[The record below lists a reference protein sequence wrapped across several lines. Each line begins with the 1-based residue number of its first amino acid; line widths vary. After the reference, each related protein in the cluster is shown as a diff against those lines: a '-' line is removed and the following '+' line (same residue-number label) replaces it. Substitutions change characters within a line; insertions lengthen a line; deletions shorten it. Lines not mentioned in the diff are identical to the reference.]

1 MPLLPDTS
9 APMIFLHFP
18 STLILL
24 CSTCAVTGGHALL
37 LNGEYPWTYD
47 NDLFGGPDF
56 WGLMHKHW
64 RMCKLGALQSPINID
79 PTKLIF
85 DPQLGKIRISQ
96 SHVEAE
102 LWNMGQFPLL
112 TLATKNT
119 TTTDT
124 GGGGEK
130 SREEQKQQQT
140 VLNISGG
147 PAHPYTYQIQQIVVH
162 FGDVRRGERG
172 SEHTIDRIRF
182 PAELQILAFNSDLY
196 DNFTQAQS
204 QPRGLL
210 GIAIII
216 DIGDR
221 TNAELHRLS
230 QATKHIKHRNQ
241 MVRIKR
247 FQPAA
252 LVPPTEHYVTYDG
265 SMTYPG
271 CFETVTWLVFNSPI
285 YISIEDLAQWGELVQ
300 SEAAE
305 SEAKTET
312 GAPPPVPLSSNYR
325 PLKASNGRALR
336 TNINTRLKSVS
347 DGGQCPSRMYVDM
360 GYRTNPARTDTKVP
374 SSPHSL
380 SRQEKSADAR
390 TKREQGQLKLNRER
404 ITEEEGWMF
413 GMEVTDQM
421 DSDQMDRDQMDSDQM
436 ESDQMD
442 SDQMESDQ
450 MDSDQEGEAEN
461 LLPKTGV
468 NHHPNLAVNN
478 CAVPSM
484 AFDECSIL

>member
-9 APMIFLHFP
+9 APIIFLHFP

-79 PTKLIF
+79 PAKMIF
-85 DPQLGKIRISQ
+85 DPQLGKLRISQ

-130 SREEQKQQQT
+130 REEQKQQQT
-140 VLNISGG
+140 VLNIAGG
-147 PAHPYTYQIQQIVVH
+147 PAHPYTYQLQQIVVH

-390 TKREQGQLKLNRER
+390 TKRDQRKLQQKWER
-404 ITEEEGWMF
+404 VTEEEVRMF

-421 DSDQMDRDQMDSDQM
+421 Q
-436 ESDQMD
+436 SDQMD
-442 SDQMESDQ
+442 SDQMDSDRTESDQ
-450 MDSDQEGEAEN
+450 MESDQEEEAAD

-468 NHHPNLAVNN
+468 DDHYPNLAVNN

-484 AFDECSIL
+484 AFDDCSLL